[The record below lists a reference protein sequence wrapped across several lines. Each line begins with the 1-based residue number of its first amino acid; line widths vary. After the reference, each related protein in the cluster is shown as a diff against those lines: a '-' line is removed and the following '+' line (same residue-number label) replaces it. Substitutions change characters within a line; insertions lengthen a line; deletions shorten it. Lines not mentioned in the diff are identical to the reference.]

1 MKTPD
6 QLRRIAQRV
15 RSRMLYKEKIK
26 FFMLLDEAAR
36 KGEENFCYNI
46 TTGYSG
52 GYLKMTKQD
61 FNEFEIE
68 LKEAGHKTR
77 FLEQN
82 WFVIDF

>member
-1 MKTPD
+1 
-6 QLRRIAQRV
+6 
-15 RSRMLYKEKIK
+15 
-26 FFMLLDEAAR
+26 
-36 KGEENFCYNI
+36 
-46 TTGYSG
+46 
-52 GYLKMTKQD
+52 MTKQD